1 MIRIIFYV
9 RTEGRS
15 VTPVALAATLDH
27 RTEALDLVAAGAPI
41 AVTMA
46 EATASS
52 PARPAGGRRE
62 YLDYPAKALDLVAA
76 GWPIAVTTAEA
87 PASRSTRPA
96 G

>member
-1 MIRIIFYV
+1 MMIRIIFYV

-52 PARPAGGRRE
+52 PARPAGGRRQRF
-62 YLDYPAKALDLVAA
+62 DHRS
-76 GWPIAVTTAEA
+76 EA
-87 PASRSTRPA
+87 STW
-96 G
+96 